1 MKFHYAIFQLKKTV
15 KYLGIY
21 ISRNLKERQ
30 EKNFNPKIQKTKNI
44 LNMWLQRDVSMIGR
58 NKRRHLQKEIL
69 AGSRAEGGVELLD
82 FGDLNYGFKIKW
94 IKESRKAPDSLWYFI
109 PVNVFEKMGG
119 LQFLLLCDYDQTLTA
134 AKLCFVHNFSPH
146 KTIIWNNEY
155 ITRKNKSLYLQKWM
169 DKNIIYLSDIQS
181 ETGQLLSYEEFLKSQ
196 LFPVTFKEF
205 KRLLMLS
212 TVEFYSYQH
221 GIDIKSKRCTNK
233 HIRKYLYS
241 KRKISPCGKCF
252 WGSHFTHVHWEK
264 SWTLPHKFVINNK
277 IREVHFKILH
287 NIYPTN
293 SNISH
298 FVNIGTA
305 CEFRKS
311 EEEDIKHLFFECCHT
326 KLFWRKMELYFANKT
341 THTIKLELKAI
352 ILDYMNNNQEIQY
365 IVNLFI
371 LIGKFHIHK
380 SKFSKTLPSFESFN
394 IEVDNYIKSIRL
406 LQNKKSQHTIR
417 LYEEIFN

>member
-1 MKFHYAIFQLKKTV
+1 
-15 KYLGIY
+15 
-21 ISRNLKERQ
+21 
-30 EKNFNPKIQKTKNI
+30 
-44 LNMWLQRDVSMIGR
+44 
-58 NKRRHLQKEIL
+58 
-69 AGSRAEGGVELLD
+69 
-82 FGDLNYGFKIKW
+82 
-94 IKESRKAPDSLWYFI
+94 
-109 PVNVFEKMGG
+109 
-119 LQFLLLCDYDQTLTA
+119 
-134 AKLCFVHNFSPH
+134 
-146 KTIIWNNEY
+146 
-155 ITRKNKSLYLQKWM
+155 M

-181 ETGQLLSYEEFLKSQ
+181 ETGQLLSFEEFLKSQ

-205 KRLLMLS
+205 QAVTNAVPSEILQLS
-212 TVEFYSYQH
+212 KCYYEHQTPKKLEFTFCIQ

-241 KRKISPCGKCF
+241 KRKISPRGKCF

-305 CEFRKS
+305 CEFCKS
-311 EEEDIKHLFFECCHT
+311 EKEDIKHLFFECCHT
-326 KLFWRKMELYFANKT
+326 KLFWRKMELYFATKT